1 MNPNNRAEKTLCAR
15 SRWWERRPRGPA
27 GLWCVG
33 PCVCGVRDC
42 VKVFVAPQLWT
53 APQLNGPAGVGE
65 SGGDGGGEGGVIP

>member
-53 APQLNGPAGVGE
+53 APQLNGPAGVGK
-65 SGGDGGGEGGVIP
+65 SGGDGGGREV